1 MGSFFKNI
9 IKAAGESGDLGNVI
23 NVATRGG
30 SLGDIINEAA
40 QGGTLGTIVD
50 AMTRRKKKAADDEEI
65 EDEELVDGDEDAET
79 AEEEVDSEG
88 EEYDEEVADRRLRQ
102 CARQHPQWR
111 QLRQPGQG
119 CYQHHRTCW
128 QCFRQEK
135 RLTQTQLTQVS
146 AQQKSDSVKPKHHK
160 HHGKTYQ
167 YHNPHG
173 QDWSV
178 FCQCRR

>member
-79 AEEEVDSEG
+79 AEAARGSVRQSGSRRTQGRYGGKVVERRNTIKHTDG
-88 EEYDEEVADRRLRQ
+88 KMPPADHADGIMFSASKPVSRVLYLTVIYLDGSLPIRSS
-102 CARQHPQWR
+102 HPGSGR
-111 QLRQPGQG
+111 ASLGGDPLLPYRCCSG
-119 CYQHHRTCW
+119 
-128 QCFRQEK
+128 
-135 RLTQTQLTQVS
+135 
-146 AQQKSDSVKPKHHK
+146 
-160 HHGKTYQ
+160 
-167 YHNPHG
+167 
-173 QDWSV
+173 
-178 FCQCRR
+178 